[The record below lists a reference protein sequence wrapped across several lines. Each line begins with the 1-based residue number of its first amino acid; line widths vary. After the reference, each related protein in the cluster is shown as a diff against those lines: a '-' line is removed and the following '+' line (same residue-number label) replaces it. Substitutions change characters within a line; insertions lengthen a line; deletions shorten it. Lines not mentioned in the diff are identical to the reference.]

1 MATELLDDGFET
13 GRVEEF
19 FHHSSATPQR
29 HIGTLVRRKLLTNGQ
44 VLVAEATRQHPRGEL
59 IRGDRLDAYRETLD
73 RPFDAKAITIDRR
86 NVIAVHETPSHAVA
100 LSGHVRADGPADG
113 ASTDDRQLH
122 WCHHPQRK
130 INREAVFSVLQC
142 SRFVEI

>member
-19 FHHSSATPQR
+19 FHHSWATPQR

-44 VLVAEATRQHPRGEL
+44 VLVAEATRQHQRGEL

-73 RPFDAKAITIDRR
+73 RPFDDKAITIDRR
-86 NVIAVHETPSHAVA
+86 NVIAVRVPQSDVVTV
-100 LSGHVRADGPADG
+100 SGHVRAR
-113 ASTDDRQLH
+113 SEEHTS
-122 WCHHPQRK
+122 
-130 INREAVFSVLQC
+130 ELQ
-142 SRFVEI
+142 S